1 MKSTIDASSW
11 SDTAPSVENKVLF
24 KKIALR
30 VLPLIFVAYVFA
42 FLDRVNIGYAKL
54 QMLPDLGLT
63 ESQYGLAAGVFFIG
77 YALFE
82 IPSNLLLDK

>member
-11 SDTAPSVENKVLF
+11 RLAEATAINRVLF
-24 KKIALR
+24 RKIALR
-30 VLPLIFVAYVFA
+30 VIPLIFVAYIFA

-63 ESQYGLAAGVFFIG
+63 ESQYGFAAGIF
-77 YALFE
+77 
-82 IPSNLLLDK
+82 LLATRCSRSQAIYC